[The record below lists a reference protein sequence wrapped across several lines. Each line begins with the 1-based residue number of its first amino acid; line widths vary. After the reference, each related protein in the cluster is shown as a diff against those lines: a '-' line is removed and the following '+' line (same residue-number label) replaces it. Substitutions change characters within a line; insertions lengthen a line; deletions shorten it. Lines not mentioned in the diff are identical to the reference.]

1 MKKHFFLHVI
11 HVLKTKM
18 IHIGYFIYN
27 YFHNFMIKI
36 KFNGYFLKSQII
48 NIFCFRHL
56 NKILNCKNQLL

>member
-1 MKKHFFLHVI
+1 MIFFKIKTKIKNEETFFLHVI

-36 KFNGYFLKSQII
+36 KFN
-48 NIFCFRHL
+48 
-56 NKILNCKNQLL
+56 